1 MKRFKYY
8 LWYVMILYDNQSM
21 VEEMGFEPM
30 KPLGLH
36 AFQACAIDHS
46 AIPPELLIFTL
57 WTIQPSPRFAHP
69 QYESLKA

>member
-1 MKRFKYY
+1 M
-8 LWYVMILYDNQSM
+8 LLYDNQSM

-46 AIPPELLIFTL
+46 AIPPELLIFIL
-57 WTIQPSPRFAHP
+57 WTIQSSSRFAHP
-69 QYESLKA
+69 LYESLKA

>member
-1 MKRFKYY
+1 
-8 LWYVMILYDNQSM
+8 M

-69 QYESLKA
+69 QYESLTA